1 MKTIQEYRSYL
12 IVIAIAILLRVFVF
26 RISVVSGQSMED
38 TFRNRNILFC
48 TIFDRTD
55 LKHGDIIVFK
65 SPVEDKLYVKRV
77 IGLPKDEIE
86 IDYEHIILNGKIL
99 EEPYIKEKTS
109 YYKNSIKLENEYFV
123 LGDNRNNSS
132 DSRHFGPIP
141 PDSIVAKVR
150 FKIF

>member
-1 MKTIQEYRSYL
+1 MKTMQEYRAYL

-26 RISVVSGQSMED
+26 RISVVSGQSMEN
-38 TFRNRNILFC
+38 TFHNRNILFC
-48 TIFDRTD
+48 TIFNRTD

-99 EEPYIKEKTS
+99 EEPYIKEKTR
-109 YYKNSIKLENEYFV
+109 YYKNSIKLENKYFV
-123 LGDNRNNSS
+123 LGDNRDNSS
-132 DSRHFGPIP
+132 DSRHFGAIT